1 MGKLRGMKKFP
12 WSYLIGNHMCR
23 SGFISKPATPQQ
35 VGSNAII
42 KVIKSD
48 GTVIMYDRAV
58 NVSALVFNFP
68 NHKIC
73 NSESLY
79 IGKKIS
85 ALSEDDQLQLGHD
98 YFLLPIHFFDSALTF
113 VTVTSFASKISNIKT
128 PSLSNCQLF
137 EIEKTESGFL
147 KIRVR
152 QEFIFRLIEAA
163 AKEDENRKKMML
175 VEKNIIKTPSNNNTW
190 VKEIYYKIDDDDN
203 EVNSL
208 LSNNN
213 ISGPLCTTP
222 ELWKEYKQL
231 VLVKRSRPWKPKLK
245 IIREAHGSE
254 TKSCSNR
261 KRVALRLVAASFR
274 VKWRSS
280 GVTPV
285 NNDFKGTS
293 DKSSSRT
300 TTIHKMKNKK
310 K

>member
-1 MGKLRGMKKFP
+1 MGKLRGMKKLQVKP

-58 NVSALVFNFP
+58 NVSALVLKFP

-98 YFLLPIHFFDSALTF
+98 YFLLPIHFFDSALSF

-137 EIEKTESGFL
+137 EIQKTESGFL

-152 QEFIFRLIEAA
+152 QEFIFRLIEA
-163 AKEDENRKKMML
+163 DENRKKMML
-175 VEKNIIKTPSNNNTW
+175 VEKNITKTPSNNNTW
-190 VKEIYYKIDDDDN
+190 VKEIYYKIDDDN
-203 EVNSL
+203 EANSL

-261 KRVALRLVAASFR
+261 KRVALLLVAASFR

-285 NNDFKGTS
+285 N
-293 DKSSSRT
+293 KSSSRT
-300 TTIHKMKNKK
+300 STIHKMKNKK